1 MRILFLTLW
10 SVLLFSVTP
19 AKSGPNALVVSP
31 SRPVSLQL
39 HISSN
44 DTGVIKIPR
53 TECRTKPLF
62 FEETLGIKRGQSL
75 SFDVDR
81 WQAIQRCGLFK
92 NLTAKAFA
100 NNAGEVTLHVIGEE
114 IPSIRFSPEVS
125 VAASIDKPE
134 ASGGVVFSDRNFRG
148 LGQRFDFQV
157 AKKEGKE
164 IGTDALQPTIT
175 VKWSDNT
182 IGKTTSISVGF
193 DDESTLQDAADLVP
207 SSRLNHRYQSGTKT
221 LSHRLNTNVKRFF
234 VRFRD
239 FDFLNFARNH
249 ARKQHPAS
257 SLGCMME
264 LDLEPY
270 IESSMASSG
279 RALLQGAKV
288 SAVSKWRS
296 GLMTTLTH
304 DGGIGTYGWGHAPY
318 HQMTAEMTT
327 PVMNLLGEFQGRLI
341 SAPITATTNVFGG
354 EWFKNAL
361 QLTCKLRAKAM
372 HSWGPACLPLVHG
385 LALGDAQLVRS
396 YGDHSDERLVDI
408 LGPHRRRVTSFASL
422 KTDVYIEGLNTLKPG
437 GFADL
442 AFFRAPTIVQLP
454 ATSSLFGGSFNK
466 AKNAVV
472 QRWERAAGLGLS
484 LRGFGFRMDVA
495 WPLKAPIS
503 SSSMT
508 SPAPVIA
515 TKTGLG
521 TWLKWGSGGS
531 IDTSSVTRPGGA
543 APSMNN
549 SPRIHL
555 GVDIGA

>member
-1 MRILFLTLW
+1 MTLL
-10 SVLLFSVTP
+10 SVLFSATP

-31 SRPVSLQL
+31 TRPVSLQL

-44 DTGVIKIPR
+44 ETGVIKIPR

-62 FEETLGIKRGQSL
+62 FEETLGIRRGQSL

-81 WQAIQRCGLFK
+81 WQAIQRSGLFK

-164 IGTDALQPTIT
+164 AGTDALQPTIT
-175 VKWSDNT
+175 VKWSDNN
-182 IGKTTSISVGF
+182 IGKTTSISIGF

-221 LSHRLNTNVKRFF
+221 HSHRLSTNVKRFF

-239 FDFLNFARNH
+239 FDFLNFGRNH
-249 ARKQHPAS
+249 ARKQQPVS
-257 SLGCMME
+257 NLGCMLE

-270 IESSMASSG
+270 IESSMVSSEK
-279 RALLQGAKV
+279 ALLQGAKI
-288 SAVSKWRS
+288 SAISKWRQ
-296 GLMTTLTH
+296 GLVTTLTH

-318 HQMTAEMTT
+318 HQVTAEMTT
-327 PVMNLLGEFQGRLI
+327 PVMNMLGEFQGRLT
-341 SAPITATTNVFGG
+341 SAPVTASVFGG

-396 YGDHSDERLVDI
+396 YGDHPDERLMEI
-408 LGPHRRRVTSFASL
+408 LGPHRKRVTSFASL

-437 GFADL
+437 GFADFAL
-442 AFFRAPTIVQLP
+442 FRAPTIVQST
-454 ATSSLFGGSFNK
+454 ASSSLLGGRLSQ
-466 AKNAVV
+466 AKGAVV

-495 WPLKAPIS
+495 WPLKAPM
-503 SSSMT
+503 SSSMV
-508 SPAPVIA
+508 SSVPVTA
-515 TKTGLG
+515 SKAGLG
-521 TWLKWGSGGS
+521 AWLKWGSGGS
-531 IDTSSVTRPGGA
+531 KDSSTLSRPVPATSST
-543 APSMNN
+543 NN
-549 SPRIHL
+549 FPRIHL